1 MEDKTHITREDI
13 RSYLKVEKRCNE
25 LAEIWFRNN
34 GYNPSAFDHTCDI
47 EVTDET
53 IYFSI
58 VWRDSGFDGTEY
70 KYIDVSFSLE
80 EFMENINGTHE

>member
-1 MEDKTHITREDI
+1 MENKTPITREDI
-13 RSYLKVEKRCNE
+13 RSYLKVEERCDE
-25 LAEIWFRNN
+25 LAEIWLRNN
-34 GYNPSAFDHTCDI
+34 GYNLSSFDHTCDI
-47 EVTDET
+47 EVTDEN

-80 EFMENINGTHE
+80 EFYGDSNGTHQ